1 MTSRQSA
8 RGRRMRSSAMFL
20 GEHHNDF
27 TPTMP
32 EHDHRTLFIDD
43 GAGIFHR
50 TDMPYLPDLHVPGT
64 YRSWATGGSPELQMS
79 TRSLSEFG
87 CRQIPRRCCASLP
100 ASCSSTEFERLH
112 DRPVDH
118 TAVFVDI
125 SEPAGEEESILH
137 CALLSRLSGPHVC
150 KPGCRQLISNTLDLI
165 PKSHGWHSVFIN
177 EPLGAG
183 LQYYSGQRCR
193 CYSTDSL
200 RICSGASW

>member
-1 MTSRQSA
+1 MTIVHY
-8 RGRRMRSSAMFL
+8 SSTMALASFTGLTCRTCQIFMCL
-20 GEHHNDF
+20 EH
-27 TPTMP
+27 
-32 EHDHRTLFIDD
+32 IDP
-43 GAGIFHR
+43 G
-50 TDMPYLPDLHVPGT
+50 LH
-64 YRSWATGGSPELQMS
+64 GGSPELQMS
-79 TRSLSEFG
+79 TRSLSEFA

-137 CALLSRLSGPHVC
+137 CALLARLSGPHVC
-150 KPGCRQLISNTLDLI
+150 KPVCRQLISNTLDLI